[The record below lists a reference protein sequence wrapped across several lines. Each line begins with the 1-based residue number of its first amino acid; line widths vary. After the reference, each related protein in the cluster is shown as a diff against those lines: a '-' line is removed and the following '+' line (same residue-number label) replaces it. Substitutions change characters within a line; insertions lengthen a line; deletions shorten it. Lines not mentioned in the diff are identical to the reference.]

1 MVSTV
6 SSLGRER
13 MAALARL
20 LVLGGF
26 PEATAEEAN
35 IEKLAIQ
42 SICRELHEADEAN
55 LLNEEDMHV
64 FDCRP
69 LTDPLNL
76 VCCNACKKPVK
87 ASQFAPHT
95 ERCRTLNFSKDIVL
109 ELDGGT
115 GHKKPPRKGKKKVQ
129 TAHYNQ
135 TAIVGE
141 RERSESI
148 DGEETTVGLNMD
160 DQTGLASSLFREAKR
175 DSTLMDGALVIDGSG
190 VNSGSTNHSM
200 GVVSPSEKRT
210 KLIAAL
216 PLPVADCIERIYGVT
231 TEMETS
237 CQDAVTCV
245 PVPLATKMYHSQR
258 SHLRAALG
266 HLYHEAL
273 VEDHGNDSLS
283 PKIVPRDT
291 ALASQVSSPGSSL
304 QNAQMDHIPQK
315 KTAYGLCVLR
325 KPDQTLSDS
334 SDLCFGAASA
344 PKNQFLDDKISRP
357 VISVDSASTRM
368 IRTRYH
374 PTPYSFPGNSGTTV
388 GTVQ

>member
-6 SSLGRER
+6 SSLGRGR

-76 VCCNACKKPVK
+76 KPVK
-87 ASQFAPHT
+87 ASQFAPHA

-115 GHKKPPRKGKKKVQ
+115 GHKKPPRKGKKKLQ

-273 VEDHGNDSLS
+273 VEDPGNDSLS
-283 PKIVPRDT
+283 PKIVPHDT
-291 ALASQVSSPGSSL
+291 ALASQ
-304 QNAQMDHIPQK
+304 